1 MFILVLLLWYHH
13 LGFSVWSLVEKLLVL
28 GAAPWSRRRRRK
40 RRRTSL
46 CGCIGGGLREKH
58 DLSIQGDP
66 LALKVLDQNTA
77 EWD

>member
-1 MFILVLLLWYHH
+1 MHTCNSKIVTINQSFEKSKVTLPIKTKIRASNLLFTISFLT
-13 LGFSVWSLVEKLLVL
+13 LFSLF
-28 GAAPWSRRRRRK
+28 
-40 RRRTSL
+40 T
-46 CGCIGGGLREKH
+46 REKH